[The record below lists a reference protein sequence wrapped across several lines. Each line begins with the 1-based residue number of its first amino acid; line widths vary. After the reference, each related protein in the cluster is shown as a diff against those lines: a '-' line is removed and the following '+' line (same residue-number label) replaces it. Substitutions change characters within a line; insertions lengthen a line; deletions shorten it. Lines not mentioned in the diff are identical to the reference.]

1 MIAFQRLLNKYG
13 ADLETD
19 GIIGKETLKAT
30 NLFVLGQINKRG
42 WVAPNTD
49 LVYIRTD
56 LNLTNTFDDYCVRF
70 VNGIAD
76 SVHKA
81 STTAG
86 KYYIYNPLTYGGI
99 TGVAIAKEQQVINS
113 HQFNTSPN
121 WKSLWLGAPYFQQV
135 KPIAIYRDTK
145 KDAVLDKINLQVG
158 LFGINF
164 HRAGMSGLIDNWSAG
179 CQVMQDNDW
188 FETIKPFE
196 NKKLYTFTLIELNY
210 EI

>member
-1 MIAFQRLLNKYG
+1 MKKFQQLLNKYG
-13 ADLETD
+13 ADLIAD
-19 GIIGKETLKAT
+19 GVIGKETLKAA

-70 VNGIAD
+70 VNGVAD
-76 SVHKA
+76 AVYSA

-86 KYYIYNPLTYGGI
+86 KYYIYNPFTYGGV
-99 TGVAIAKEQQVINS
+99 TGVAIAKEQQVVGS
-113 HQFNTSPN
+113 HQFTTSPN

-135 KPIAIYRDTK
+135 KPLSIYRDTN
-145 KDAVLDKINLQVG
+145 KDAVLDKENLQVG

-179 CQVMQDNDW
+179 CQVMFDKDW
-188 FETIKPFE
+188 YEAIKPFE
-196 NKKLYTFTLIELNY
+196 NKKLYTFTLIELQ
-210 EI
+210 